1 MVIAKKPKVMNG
13 NIYKEIK
20 EMKKIQFRDLL
31 PQEIDL
37 RVGATTEKGF
47 TLLLYKDARVD
58 MNILDETVGQFNWQK
73 EFYQVKN
80 TLMCKVGINVNFD
93 NDKEPLFIYKS
104 DAGDESNTEAI
115 KGEASDSFKRACFNW
130 GIGRKLYT
138 SPFVWINKDEN
149 NDPKKSHY
157 VVKVIEYNN
166 KEITK
171 LIVANEKT
179 GQVVYSYPKG
189 ANVSKNNVSVENKGT
204 QQEEDVSRELEIIKN
219 YIKEVGEERFNGW
232 LGRAFSKTSL
242 DQLTPQEIIRCS
254 ALVLTAQ
261 NRK

>member
-1 MVIAKKPKVMNG
+1 MKRRKKKM
-13 NIYKEIK
+13 KEIK
-20 EMKKIQFRDLL
+20 FRDLL
-31 PQEIDL
+31 ATEIDL

-58 MNILDETVGQFNWQK
+58 MGILDTTVGQFNWTK
-73 EFYQVKN
+73 DFYQVKN

-104 DAGDESNTEAI
+104 DAGDESNTEAV

-157 VVKVIEYNN
+157 FVKEIEYND

-171 LIVANEKT
+171 LIIVNEKT
-179 GQVVYSYPKG
+179 KEVVYSYPKG
-189 ANVSKNNVSVENKGT
+189 AKVSNNATTSENKGT
-204 QQEEDVSRELEIIKN
+204 QQSEDVSRELEIIKN

-232 LGRAFSKTSL
+232 LERAFGKTSL
-242 DQLTPQEIIRCS
+242 DQLTTQEIIRCS
-254 ALVLTAQ
+254 ATVIRAN
-261 NRK
+261 NRQ

>member
-1 MVIAKKPKVMNG
+1 M
-13 NIYKEIK
+13 KEIK
-20 EMKKIQFRDLL
+20 FRDLH
-31 PQEIDL
+31 PTEIDL
-37 RVGATTEKGF
+37 RVGATTDKGF

-58 MNILDETVGQFNWQK
+58 MGLLDETVGQFNWVK

-80 TLMCKVGINVNFD
+80 TLMCRVGINVNYD
-93 NDKEPLFIYKS
+93 NDKDPLFIYKS

-157 VVKVIEYNN
+157 IVKEIEYND

-171 LIVANEKT
+171 LVIVNEKT
-179 GQVVYSYPKG
+179 KQVAYSYG
-189 ANVSKNNVSVENKGT
+189 AKSNVSNNATYGENKGT

-219 YIKEVGEERFNGW
+219 YIKEVGEERFNAW
-232 LGRAFSKTSL
+232 LGRAFNKTSL
-242 DQLTPQEIIRCS
+242 DQLTTKEIIRCS

>member
-1 MVIAKKPKVMNG
+1 M
-13 NIYKEIK
+13 KEIK
-20 EMKKIQFRDLL
+20 FRDLH
-31 PQEIDL
+31 PTEIDL
-37 RVGATTEKGF
+37 RVGATTDKGF

-58 MNILDETVGQFNWQK
+58 MGLLDETVGQFNWVK

-80 TLMCKVGINVNFD
+80 TLMCKVGINANFD

-149 NDPKKSHY
+149 NDPKKSRY
-157 VVKVIEYNN
+157 IVKEIEYND

-171 LIVANEKT
+171 LVIVNEKT
-179 GQVVYSYPKG
+179 KQVAYSYVAK
-189 ANVSKNNVSVENKGT
+189 ANVSNNAVKNENNSTHK
-204 QQEEDVSRELEIIKN
+204 QDVSRELALINEYANEIG
-219 YIKEVGEERFNGW
+219 VDRFNQW
-232 LGRAFSKTSL
+232 LSRAFNGKTSL
-242 DQLTPQEIIRCS
+242 DQLTDEEIIRCS
-254 ALVLTAQ
+254 ASVIKAQ